1 MISYVTLGTRDLQQ
15 AADFYTSLL
24 GDLGAKRLINME
36 RIIFIGKSNKEPM
49 LAVCVP
55 FNKED
60 PHPGNGVMLALAP
73 GSKELVDQLYHKA
86 IALGATCDGAPGQ
99 RIPGVFYGAYIRDL
113 DGNKVCFNHFG

>member
-1 MISYVTLGTRDLQQ
+1 MISYVTLGTRYLQQ
-15 AADFYTSLL
+15 AADFYTNLL
-24 GDLGAKRLINME
+24 ADLGAKRLINMD
-36 RIIFIGKSNKEPM
+36 RIVFIGKNNKEPM

-60 PHPGNGVMLALAP
+60 PHPGNGVMLAIAP

-86 IALGATCDGAPGQ
+86 LALGASCDGAPGQ

>member
-24 GDLGAKRLINME
+24 GDLGAKRLINMD

-55 FNKED
+55 FDKED

-86 IALGATCDGAPGQ
+86 IALGRYVRRRTGSADPGCVLW
-99 RIPGVFYGAYIRDL
+99 RLYP
-113 DGNKVCFNHFG
+113 